1 MSPWSTRTRRAR
13 STRCTPSAP
22 PCSTGARRAQRLS
35 GGQAQRVALA
45 RALLDDPALL
55 VLDEPTSGLDAAAL
69 DLVADALARR
79 RTGGGSVT
87 VVISHDR
94 AFVARVADR
103 VYDLGP
109 PVTDL
114 LQPIGGAGASSEPVL
129 EAGGLVLGRGH
140 GLLLDGGELNVARG
154 ELVAVTGPSG
164 CGKTT
169 LLRALAGLHP
179 PDEGHARLL
188 GRPLP
193 WRLRDRDR
201 DALRAVQLVAQ
212 DPAGALNPSQRVGP
226 ALARALVRTTGT
238 TRRQA
243 REEVPGLLRRV
254 GLDPALAARRPGELS
269 GGQRQRV
276 AIARALAARPA
287 LLLADEITSA
297 LDAESASGVLR
308 LLAGLRAEGLAVLL
322 VTHDAAV
329 ARGADR
335 VLRLHELALH
345 ELALHEHTPVPDGE
359 Q

>member
-1 MSPWSTRTRRAR
+1 
-13 STRCTPSAP
+13 
-22 PCSTGARRAQRLS
+22 
-35 GGQAQRVALA
+35 
-45 RALLDDPALL
+45 
-55 VLDEPTSGLDAAAL
+55 
-69 DLVADALARR
+69 
-79 RTGGGSVT
+79 
-87 VVISHDR
+87 
-94 AFVARVADR
+94 
-103 VYDLGP
+103 
-109 PVTDL
+109 
-114 LQPIGGAGASSEPVL
+114 
-129 EAGGLVLGRGH
+129 
-140 GLLLDGGELNVARG
+140 
-154 ELVAVTGPSG
+154 
-164 CGKTT
+164 

-287 LLLADEITSA
+287 LLLADEI
-297 LDAESASGVLR
+297 ASGVLR